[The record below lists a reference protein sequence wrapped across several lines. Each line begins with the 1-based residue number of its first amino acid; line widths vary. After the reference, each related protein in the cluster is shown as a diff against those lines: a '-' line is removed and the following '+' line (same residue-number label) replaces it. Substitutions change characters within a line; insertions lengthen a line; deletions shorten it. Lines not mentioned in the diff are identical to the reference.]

1 MMCHFV
7 DGFLNT
13 IQNVTERGGVE
24 GTIGQLFH
32 FRLDVT
38 FLQKRFKILL
48 KSNKRPQIKISR
60 IINTIVINSFIL
72 ITNMFKSNI
81 TLFKQLEELEGKM
94 RYLDSR
100 AQNYDD
106 ISRKAAENE
115 DTLKLKYADLA
126 RRHNETLQKYSSMQA
141 ENRSLREQSNQSTPV
156 KEKVIK
162 SKVHVNKKVGN

>member
-1 MMCHFV
+1 
-7 DGFLNT
+7 
-13 IQNVTERGGVE
+13 
-24 GTIGQLFH
+24 
-32 FRLDVT
+32 
-38 FLQKRFKILL
+38 
-48 KSNKRPQIKISR
+48 
-60 IINTIVINSFIL
+60 
-72 ITNMFKSNI
+72 
-81 TLFKQLEELEGKM
+81 M

>member
-1 MMCHFV
+1 MF
-7 DGFLNT
+7 
-13 IQNVTERGGVE
+13 
-24 GTIGQLFH
+24 
-32 FRLDVT
+32 
-38 FLQKRFKILL
+38 QKNSFL

-156 KEKVIK
+156 KEKVI
-162 SKVHVNKKVGN
+162 